1 MVEPNRSNDLYIYNA
16 TIMNAEGA
24 EAMNSIISRSSG
36 LELKFSCV
44 LERRQT
50 VSLENGINVN
60 VNYIFVDFGFE
71 LGSFEIEMTVYDS
84 SDFITPARS
93 VTVIFKNNDLFK
105 R

>member
-1 MVEPNRSNDLYIYNA
+1 MEPNRSYDLYIYNA
-16 TIMNAEGA
+16 TILSGDDAED
-24 EAMNSIISRSSG
+24 MNSIISRNNG

-60 VNYIFVDFGFE
+60 RNYIFVDFGFE

-93 VTVIFKNNDLFK
+93 VKLIFLK
-105 R
+105 